1 MQRMGSTLRISDG
14 ICRLLI
20 GMATVLALTA
30 ANGAAAKPMR
40 LGAGDWRAIQ
50 VVIAKQMDAFR
61 LNDGDVAFSL
71 TSPGVRQVFESAD
84 DFMDM
89 VRTEYSAV
97 YRPRAYRFLK
107 PSMLD
112 GAPVQPVE
120 VIALDG
126 AVSIAVFSM
135 ERQPNRSWRISGCHL
150 LESKQFA
157 T

>member
-1 MQRMGSTLRISDG
+1 MPFMVAAPRSSNILS
-14 ICRLLI
+14 RLLV
-20 GMATVLALTA
+20 AVVALAALSA
-30 ANGAAAKPMR
+30 AGVVAAKPLR

-50 VVIAKQMDAFR
+50 AVIAKQLNAFR

-71 TSPGVRQVFESAD
+71 ASPGVRQVFESAD
-84 DFMDM
+84 NFMEM
-89 VRTEYSAV
+89 VRTEYGAV
-97 YRPRAYRFLK
+97 YRPRAYRFLE
-107 PSMLD
+107 PAVFD
-112 GAPVQPVE
+112 GEPVQPVE